1 MVGEKVAVVGGTGFL
16 GSHIVLQL
24 QETEYIP
31 VVVAR
36 TPEKVARV
44 LPGVQVE
51 TRQGDVTDL
60 ESLRGALEGCIYVHS
75 VAALLDQV
83 FTAATPVQEDKVV
96 HTNVEGML
104 NVLRAAHELGAKR
117 VILTG
122 SCSTRYTRRGTV
134 TTENP
139 PPGELKLVNDPYV
152 RSKVQAEKAAAAFS
166 QETGLPVVHI
176 LPGALLGPGDRGPGP
191 LGADF
196 IDRLNGVQAPSVEG
210 GFPVTDVR
218 DAAYAHIR
226 AMEVEPVQ
234 EAYLVVAA
242 TISMRELHE
251 MVTRFAGAA
260 PQKVFLSP
268 WVAMVLAFIA
278 EMAARI
284 QKKPPLFTRNA
295 VRHPARFQRY
305 DCSRA
310 ATELGITYIPV
321 ETTVREWL
329 QWWIDNGMVAPRGGE
344 SRVRDRGAD
353 PGETY
358 IQQRQD
364 MTQQPRT
371 VLETTESLATWRGTE
386 LE

>member
-1 MVGEKVAVVGGTGFL
+1 VVGERVAVVGGTGFL

-24 QETEYIP
+24 LETPYTPI
-31 VVVAR
+31 VVAR

-60 ESLRGALEGCIYVHS
+60 ESLRRALEGCTYVHS

-83 FTAATPVQEDKVV
+83 FTAATPVQEDEAVR
-96 HTNVEGML
+96 TNVEGML
-104 NVLRAAHELGAKR
+104 NVLRAAYELGAKR

-122 SCSTRYTRRGTV
+122 SCSTRYTRGGTV
-134 TTENP
+134 ATEDP
-139 PPGELKLVNDPYV
+139 PPAELKLVNDPYV
-152 RSKVQAEKAAAAFS
+152 RSKVRGEKAAVAFS
-166 QETGLPVVHI
+166 RETGLPVVHI
-176 LPGALLGPGDRGPGP
+176 LPGALIGPGDRGPGP
-191 LGADF
+191 LGTGF
-196 IDRLNGVQAPSVEG
+196 IDRLNGVHAPSIEG

-218 DAAYAHIR
+218 DAACAHIR
-226 AMEVEPVQ
+226 AMDVEPMR

-251 MVTRFAGAA
+251 MATRFAGAS
-260 PQKVFLSP
+260 PQQVFLSP
-268 WVAMVLAFIA
+268 RVAMVFAFVA
-278 EMAARI
+278 EIVARI

-295 VRHPARFQRY
+295 VRHPARCQRY

-329 QWWIDNGMVAPRGGE
+329 QWWIDNGMVARRDGE
-344 SRVRDRGAD
+344 NRVSKRRAGLHGD
-353 PGETY
+353 
-358 IQQRQD
+358 I
-364 MTQQPRT
+364 
-371 VLETTESLATWRGTE
+371 W
-386 LE
+386 